1 MKTVID
7 LARQAG
13 WTGPEDN
20 LAYITMLERFAK
32 LVLAHN
38 PPQSSMAWQE
48 GYEAGKTAQR
58 SWVGLTDEEYKEAE
72 KVVWDV
78 IAFDDTEEKANREF
92 YEAIEAKLKEK
103 NA

>member
-1 MKTVID
+1 MDEMKTVID

-38 PPQSSMAWQE
+38 PPQSSMSWQE
-48 GYEAGKTAQR
+48 GYEAGKLAERERLQAFMR
-58 SWVGLTDEEYKEAE
+58 QMFDAYSLSSDPGGLR
-72 KVVWDV
+72 
-78 IAFDDTEEKANREF
+78 NRG
-92 YEAIEAKLKEK
+92 KT
-103 NA
+103 

>member
-20 LAYITMLERFAK
+20 LAYISMLERFAK

-38 PPQSSMAWQE
+38 PPQSFMSWQE
-48 GYEAGKTAQR
+48 GYEAGRLAERERLQAFMR
-58 SWVGLTDEEYKEAE
+58 QMFDAYSLSSDPGGLK
-72 KVVWDV
+72 
-78 IAFDDTEEKANREF
+78 NRGTT
-92 YEAIEAKLKEK
+92 
-103 NA
+103 

>member
-48 GYEAGKTAQR
+48 GYEAGVTAER
-58 SWVGLTDEEYKEAE
+58 EVLLDLVDSYAKNNTDLR
-72 KVVWDV
+72 D
-78 IAFDDTEEKANREF
+78 
-92 YEAIEAKLKEK
+92 AIRARGNK
-103 NA
+103 

>member
-38 PPQSSMAWQE
+38 PPQSSMSWQE
-48 GYEAGKTAQR
+48 GYEAGKLAER
-58 SWVGLTDEEYKEAE
+58 EACAKLCDEEAERKEQE
-72 KVVWDV
+72 GTWLW
-78 IAFDDTEEKANREF
+78 
-92 YEAIEAKLKEK
+92 EAKRCAAAIRLRGST
-103 NA
+103 